1 MVSSANFRTNHLPD
15 AGAGFSIEVYQSHM
29 MQLHESITLRLHNNL
44 MSTSEIMEI
53 KKDAF

>member
-1 MVSSANFRTNHLPD
+1 MVSSAKFRTNHLPD